1 MSRIGKSPIKLP
13 KDVFVN
19 RYQENIVIYGPYG
32 FLEIKIPSIMD
43 VKISTHKLIIK
54 SRTESREVKILHGL
68 FRALINNMVIGVLN
82 RFTIILELKGVGY
95 RCQINN
101 DLITL
106 NLGYSHNI
114 EILISNKIDVTVE
127 NNTSIYIS
135 GIDKEQ
141 IGLFASKIRGFRPPE
156 PYNGKGVMYKNEVIR
171 RKIGKVGK

>member
-1 MSRIGKSPIKLP
+1 MSRIGKLPIKLP

-19 RYQENIVIYGPYG
+19 CYQRNIVIYGPYG
-32 FLEIKIPSIMD
+32 SLERKIPSIMN
-43 VKISTHKLIIK
+43 VEIFTHKLIIK
-54 SRTESREVKILHGL
+54 PNIESRKVKIFHGL

-82 RFTIILELKGVGY
+82 KFTIILELKGVGY

-101 DLITL
+101 NIIIL
-106 NLGYSHNI
+106 NLGYSHAI
-114 EILISNKIDVTVE
+114 EIPVSNKINVTVE
-127 NNTSIYIS
+127 NNTLIYIT

-156 PYNGKGVMYKNEVIR
+156 PYNGKGVIYKDEVIR